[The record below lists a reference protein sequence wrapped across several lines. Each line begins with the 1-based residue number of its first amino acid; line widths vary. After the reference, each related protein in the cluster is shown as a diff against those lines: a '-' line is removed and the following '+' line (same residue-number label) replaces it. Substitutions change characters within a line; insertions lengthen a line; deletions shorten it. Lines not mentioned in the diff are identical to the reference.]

1 MATLCR
7 LRHTFYSFPVLG
19 RMALKCRSGLALA
32 LVVATASAVQGATA
46 SWDRN
51 PEPNVIGY
59 MLSYGTVSGRY
70 DSTIDVGNVT
80 TAQFFPPAGN
90 RYYVVVQAY
99 TSTGEVSA
107 PSTEAVIDIPST
119 RLPVL
124 ALNTTAT
131 LQQSTLRFQ
140 SAGSVSGVT
149 ALPDG
154 RLLLI
159 ENGRSLRILAPGDST
174 AQTVL
179 DTSDAFASVT
189 ESAVSIR
196 FSASRHVFVGFN
208 TRLDA
213 NTSAFAVLRYRDLN
227 GSLGESVAV
236 VADLRFRGTGVP
248 RFTIDEN
255 ERIYVAMPDSDR
267 SDPYSAAILRFNPDG
282 TVPAD
287 NPVAS
292 PVVARGFSRPAN
304 LGWDG
309 QVLVAVGGDEQGS
322 YSAAALNADQRSGSW
337 PQSLQPVLVGNS
349 NSVVV
354 AAFSV
359 GDSRTVRGVRGFI
372 DANQRLFRASSGA
385 SESKVVFDEI
395 PLPTGFVP
403 VSVAAGFDD
412 QIYVVMR
419 SPAGESF
426 LIEIASAP

>member
-1 MATLCR
+1 
-7 LRHTFYSFPVLG
+7 
-19 RMALKCRSGLALA
+19 MALKCRLGLALT

-51 PEPNVIGY
+51 PEPNVTGY
-59 MLSYGTVSGRY
+59 LLSYGSVSGRY
-70 DSTIDVGNVT
+70 DTTIDVGNVT

-99 TSTGEVSA
+99 TSTGDVSA
-107 PSTEAVIDIPST
+107 PSTEAVIDIPATMS
-119 RLPVL
+119 PFL
-124 ALNTTAT
+124 ALNTTPT
-131 LQQSTLRFQ
+131 LQQSNLRFR

-154 RLLLI
+154 RLLFV
-159 ENGRSLRILAPGDST
+159 EDGRSLRILAPGDST

-179 DTSDAFASVT
+179 ETSDAFASVT
-189 ESAVSIR
+189 ESAVNTR

-213 NTSAFAVLRYRDLN
+213 NTSAFAILRYREVN

-236 VADLRFRGTGVP
+236 IADLRFRGTGVP

-255 ERIYVAMPDSDR
+255 ERIYVAMPESDR

-282 TVPAD
+282 TIPAD
-287 NPVAS
+287 NRVAS

-304 LGWDG
+304 LGWHG
-309 QVLVAVGGDEQGS
+309 HVLVAIGADEHGS
-322 YSAAALNADQRSGSW
+322 SSAAALNADHRSGSW
-337 PQSLQPVLVGNS
+337 PQSLQPVRVGDS
-349 NSVVV
+349 NSVLM

-359 GDSRTVRGVRGFI
+359 GDSRTVRGVLAFI
-372 DANQRLFRASSGA
+372 DASQRLFQASSGA
-385 SESKVVFDEI
+385 SGGKVVFDEI

-412 QIYVVMR
+412 RTYVVVR
-419 SPAGESF
+419 SPAGESY
-426 LIEIASAP
+426 LIELAPAP